1 MAEKRRK
8 GPLARFTVL
17 DLTRARSGPTA
28 VRQLA
33 DWGAN
38 VIKIEEPGEKEGAM
52 DDRRHGPDFQNMHR
66 NKRSMTLNLKS
77 PDGVAVFKK
86 MAETADVIVENYRP
100 DVKNRL
106 GIDYETMRKINK
118 RIVYASISG
127 FGQDGPYSKRPG
139 LDQVAQGMSGLMSIT
154 GRPGEGPMRAGI
166 AIGDS
171 SAGIYLSF
179 GIVTALL
186 QREETGE
193 GQWVST
199 SLVQALIAMLD
210 FQAARWV
217 VSHEVPE
224 QVGND
229 HPLYMPTGAFK
240 TKDGHINIAG
250 SGNLFPRLCK
260 VIGMEELLTHPD
272 YCDYKQRH
280 KNRIALVKV
289 IEEKTRQRNS
299 AEWVEELNKAGVPC
313 GPIYRMNEV
322 FADPQVKHLGMAVP
336 THHYALG
343 DIEVVNQGVRLSG
356 TPFEVRS
363 AAPDQGVHTEEV
375 LKEYGYNATTIADL
389 KQRRVV

>member
-1 MAEKRRK
+1 MPAKKYK

-28 VRQLA
+28 VRQLS

-38 VIKIEEPGEKEGAM
+38 VIKIEEPGDKPGAV
-52 DDRRHGPDFQNMHR
+52 DDRRHGPDFQNLHR
-66 NKRSMTLNLKS
+66 NKRSMLLNLKS
-77 PDGVAVFKK
+77 PEGVAVFKK

-100 DVKNRL
+100 NVKHRL
-106 GIDYETMRKINK
+106 GIDYETIRKINP

-127 FGQDGPYSKRPG
+127 FGQDGPYADRPG

-171 SAGIYLSF
+171 SAGIFLAF

-186 QREETGE
+186 EREETGE

-210 FQAARWV
+210 FQAARWL

-229 HPLYMPTGAFK
+229 HPLYMPTGEFK
-240 TKDGHINIAG
+240 TRDGYINNAG
-250 SGNLFPRLCK
+250 SGNLYPRLCK
-260 VIGMEELLTHPD
+260 VLGTEELLTHPD
-272 YCDYKQRH
+272 YCDFKVRH
-280 KNRIALVKV
+280 KNRVALVKRL
-289 IEEKTRQRNS
+289 EEKTMQRTS
-299 AEWVEELNKAGVPC
+299 AEWVEALNKAGVPC

-322 FADPQVKHLGMAVP
+322 FADPQVKHLGMAKPVKHP
-336 THHYALG
+336 VMG
-343 DIEVVNQGVRLSG
+343 DIEIVNQGVRLSR
-356 TPFEVRS
+356 TPYEVRS
-363 AAPDQGVHTEEV
+363 AAPDPGVHTDEV
-375 LKEYGYNATTIADL
+375 LKEYGYSAADIAKL
-389 KQRRVV
+389 REAKAI

>member
-1 MAEKRRK
+1 MADEQRK
-8 GPLARFTVL
+8 GPLHRFTVL

-28 VRQLA
+28 VRQLS

-38 VIKIEEPGEKEGAM
+38 VIKIEEPGDKPGAV
-52 DDRRHGPDFQNMHR
+52 DDRRHGPDFQNLHR
-66 NKRSMTLNLKS
+66 NKRSMLLNLKS
-77 PDGVAVFKK
+77 PEGVAVFKK

-100 DVKNRL
+100 NVKHRL
-106 GIDYETMRKINK
+106 GIDYETIRKINP
-118 RIVYASISG
+118 RIVYGSISG
-127 FGQDGPYSKRPG
+127 FGQDGPYADRPG

-171 SAGIYLSF
+171 SAGIFLAF

-186 QREETGE
+186 EREETGE

-210 FQAARWV
+210 FQAARWL
-217 VSHEVPE
+217 VSREVPE

-240 TKDGHINIAG
+240 TKDGYINIAG

-260 VIGMEELLTHPD
+260 VLGTEELMTHPD
-272 YCDYKQRH
+272 YCDFKVRH
-280 KNRIALVKV
+280 KNRVALVKF
-289 IEEKTRQRNS
+289 IETKTTQRAS
-299 AEWVEELNKAGVPC
+299 AEWVELLNKAGVPC

-322 FADPQVKHLGMAVP
+322 FADPQVKHLGMAKPVKHP
-336 THHYALG
+336 VMG
-343 DIEVVNQGVRLSG
+343 DIEIVNQGVRLSK
-356 TPFEVRS
+356 TPYEVRS
-363 AAPDQGVHTEEV
+363 AAPDPGVHTEEV
-375 LKEYGYNATTIADL
+375 LKEYGYSAADISKL
-389 KQRRVV
+389 REAKAI

>member
-1 MAEKRRK
+1 MADKQRK
-8 GPLARFTVL
+8 GPLHRFTVL

-28 VRQLA
+28 VRQLS

-38 VIKIEEPGEKEGAM
+38 VIKIEEPGDKPGAV
-52 DDRRHGPDFQNMHR
+52 DDRRHGPDFQNLHR
-66 NKRSMTLNLKS
+66 NKRSMLLNLKS
-77 PDGVAVFKK
+77 PEGVAVFKK

-100 DVKNRL
+100 NVKHRL
-106 GIDYETMRKINK
+106 GIDYETIRKINP

-127 FGQDGPYSKRPG
+127 FGQDGPYADRPG

-171 SAGIYLSF
+171 SAGIFLAF

-186 QREETGE
+186 EREETGE

-210 FQAARWV
+210 FQAARWL
-217 VSHEVPE
+217 VSREVPE

-240 TKDGHINIAG
+240 TKDGYINIAG
-250 SGNLFPRLCK
+250 SGNLYPRLCK
-260 VIGMEELLTHPD
+260 VLGTEELLTHPD
-272 YCDYKQRH
+272 YSDFRARH
-280 KNRIALVKV
+280 KNRVALVKLL
-289 IEEKTRQRNS
+289 EEKTRQRTS
-299 AEWVEELNKAGVPC
+299 AEWVEALNKAGVPC

-322 FADPQVKHLGMAVP
+322 FADPQVKHLGMAKPVKHP
-336 THHYALG
+336 VMG
-343 DIEVVNQGVRLSG
+343 DIEIVNQGVRLSR
-356 TPFEVRS
+356 TPYEVRS
-363 AAPDQGVHTEEV
+363 AAPDPGVHTDEV
-375 LKEYGYNATTIADL
+375 LKEYGYSAADISKL
-389 KQRRVV
+389 REAKAI